1 MADLK
6 IYQEQADELYEEL
19 RKRDLKMGVI
29 YLLIF
34 RFFENILV
42 VDKEEAMKIL
52 NILHTLYDIN
62 EQKDYQSHIGED

>member
-42 VDKEEAMKIL
+42 VDKEEALRIL
-52 NILHTLYDIN
+52 NIMHSLYELN
-62 EQKDYQSHIGED
+62 K